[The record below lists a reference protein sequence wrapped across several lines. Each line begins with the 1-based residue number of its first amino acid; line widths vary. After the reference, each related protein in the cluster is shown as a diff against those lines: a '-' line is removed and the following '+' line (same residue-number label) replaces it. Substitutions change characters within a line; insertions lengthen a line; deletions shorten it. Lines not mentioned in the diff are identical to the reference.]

1 MASKDTTI
9 AQVMEQLIA
18 EGPQAMAQVM
28 TALMNAAMRLER
40 EQFLGAGHYERSS
53 GRRGY
58 ANGTKLK
65 KIDTP
70 VGTLTLDIP
79 KTAGASKPFFPQSLE
94 RGRRSCRAV
103 MLAAAEMYVKGVST
117 RAVEKVL
124 AEFGIEGLS
133 SMQVSRAAALL
144 DDELEAWRN
153 RPLGRFRYLFL
164 DARYEKTREHG
175 VADDCAVLSAIGIEP
190 TGKRRILGVSAAF
203 SEAEVHWRAFLES
216 LVARG
221 LQGVEFITSDDHP
234 GLKAARKAVLPGAR
248 WQRCQFHLAQNA
260 IHHAPNQAIRKTI
273 GEELRAVWDAQSL
286 GSAEEELKRLV
297 AKYRTSAPKLAA
309 WLENSVPE
317 GLAVFKLPR
326 EHWRSM
332 RTSNPI
338 ERAIQQELKRRT
350 RKIRVFPNE
359 ASLVRLVSA
368 ILVEIDEQWA
378 ASQKPYVNFNNA
390 SAD

>member
-1 MASKDTTI
+1 MASNDTTI

-18 EGPQAMAQVM
+18 EGPQAIAQVM
-28 TALMNAAMRLER
+28 TMLMNAAMRLER
-40 EQFLGAGHYERSS
+40 ELFLGASHYERSL

-79 KTAGASKPFFPQSLE
+79 KTAEAPKPFFPQSLE

-133 SMQVSRAAALL
+133 STQVSRAAALL
-144 DDELEAWRN
+144 DEELEAWRN
-153 RPLGRFRYLFL
+153 RPLGCFRYLFL

-175 VADDCAVLSAIGIEP
+175 VADDCAVLTAIGIEP
-190 TGKRRILGVSAAF
+190 TGRRRVLGVAAAF
-203 SEAEVHWRAFLES
+203 SEAEVHWRAFLEN

-221 LQGVEFITSDDHP
+221 LQGVEFITSDDRP

-260 IHHAPNQAIRKTI
+260 IHHAPNQAVRKAI
-273 GEELRAVWDAQSL
+273 GEELRAVWDAPSL
-286 GSAEEELKRLV
+286 ASAEEELKRLV
-297 AKYRTSAPKLAA
+297 AKYRTPAPKLAA

-338 ERAIQQELKRRT
+338 ERSIQQELKRRT

-378 ASQKPYVNFNNA
+378 ASQKPYVNFKNA
-390 SAD
+390 GAD

>member
-1 MASKDTTI
+1 MASKDTVI
-9 AQVMEQLIA
+9 AAVMEQLMA

-28 TALMNAAMRLER
+28 TALTNLAMRMER
-40 EQFLGAGHYERSS
+40 EQFLGAGHYERSL

-58 ANGTKLK
+58 ANGTKPK

-70 VGTLTLDIP
+70 AGTLTLDVP

-103 MLAAAEMYVKGVST
+103 MLCAAEMYVKGVST

-133 SMQVSRAAALL
+133 STQVSRAAALL

-153 RPLGRFRYLFL
+153 RPLGRLRYLFL
-164 DARYEKTREHG
+164 DARYEKTREQG
-175 VADDCAVLSAIGIEP
+175 VADDCAVLSAIGIDP
-190 TGKRRILGVSAAF
+190 AGKRRVLGVSITF
-203 SEAEVHWRAFLES
+203 SEAEAHWRAFLES

-221 LQGVEFITSDDHP
+221 LQGAEFITSDDHP

-260 IHHAPNQAIRKTI
+260 IHHAPNQAIRKTL
-273 GEELRAVWDAQSL
+273 GEELRAVWDAPSL

-297 AKYRTSAPKLAA
+297 AKYRATAPKLAA
-309 WLENSVPE
+309 WLENNVPE

-326 EHWRSM
+326 EHWRPM

-338 ERAIQQELKRRT
+338 ERSIQQELKRRT

-378 ASQKPYVNFNNA
+378 ASQKPYVNFNNTC
-390 SAD
+390 AD

>member
-1 MASKDTTI
+1 MASYDTTL
-9 AQVMEQLIA
+9 ASVMEQLIA
-18 EGPQAMAQVM
+18 EGPQGMAQVM
-28 TALMNAAMRLER
+28 TTLMNLAMRLER
-40 EQFLGAGHYERSS
+40 EQYLGAGHYERSL

-58 ANGTKLK
+58 ANGTKSK

-70 VGTLTLDIP
+70 AGTLTLDVP
-79 KTAGASKPFFPQSLE
+79 KTAGAQKPFFPQSLE

-133 SMQVSRAAALL
+133 STQVSRAAALL
-144 DDELEAWRN
+144 DEELEAWRN
-153 RPLGRFRYLFL
+153 RPLGCFRYLFL

-175 VADDCAVLSAIGIEP
+175 VADDCAVLTAIGIEP
-190 TGKRRILGVSAAF
+190 TGRRRVLGVSVAF

-260 IHHAPNQAIRKTI
+260 IHHAPNQAIRKAI
-273 GEELRAVWDAQSL
+273 GEELRAIWDAPSL
-286 GSAEEELKRLV
+286 GSAEEELKRLA

-317 GLAVFKLPR
+317 GLAAFKLPR
-326 EHWRSM
+326 EHWRAM

-338 ERAIQQELKRRT
+338 ERSIQQELKRRT

-390 SAD
+390 GAD